1 MAIISTKLLT
11 TLRKLSSKI
20 KLKLAIDKWPEL
32 LNEKK
37 NMSLLKRTTD
47 TENRPTF
54 DGQYNLTTDNWID

>member
-47 TENRPTF
+47 TENGPKF